1 MRRRSREIN
10 IFNVSALD
18 LFASALGA
26 FILITVVLF
35 PYFPNT
41 GDSPERVA
49 TCKQALQ
56 ECRKEKQRLEREL
69 ARAQFPHL
77 DLVIALDVTGS
88 MKEQIDGLKSEL
100 QQLTMVLGKLA
111 PSLGI
116 GVVAF
121 GDRKW
126 EQPIFT
132 YRLREVGGSPANFQE
147 LQRFIDNLA
156 PNMGLGSGD
165 NDDYP
170 EAVARALDEAIAMPW
185 RAQAQKRIIVVITDN
200 PAYPDR
206 ISYSLRRAEEF
217 ARTPGQQVSTVLVIS
232 QNDPEIYG
240 PAREFLAKLARRGK
254 GEAVKAG
261 GSMTAALLLA
271 LLG

>member
-1 MRRRSREIN
+1 M
-10 IFNVSALD
+10 SALD

-26 FILITVVLF
+26 FILITVILF

-49 TCKQALQ
+49 VCKQALE
-56 ECRKEKQRLEREL
+56 ECKKEKKRLEQEL
-69 ARAQFPHL
+69 AKARFPHL

-88 MKEQIDGLKSEL
+88 MSEQIDGLKSEL
-100 QQLTMVLGKLA
+100 RQLTAVLSKLA

-121 GDRKW
+121 GDREW
-126 EQPIFT
+126 ERPIFT
-132 YRLREVGGSPANFQE
+132 HRLTEVGASPTNLNA
-147 LQRFIDNLA
+147 LQDFIDGLRA
-156 PNMGLGSGD
+156 NMGLGSGQ
-165 NDDYP
+165 NEDYP
-170 EAVARALDEAIAMPW
+170 EAVALALDEAIAMPW
-185 RAQAQKRIIVVITDN
+185 RKQAQKRIIVLITDN
-200 PAYPDR
+200 PAYPER

-217 ARTPGQQVSTVLVIS
+217 AQTPGQQVSTVLVIT
-232 QNDPEIYG
+232 QNDPKIYE
-240 PAREFLAKLARRGK
+240 PARQFLAKLARKGK

-261 GSMTAALLLA
+261 GSMTATLLLA